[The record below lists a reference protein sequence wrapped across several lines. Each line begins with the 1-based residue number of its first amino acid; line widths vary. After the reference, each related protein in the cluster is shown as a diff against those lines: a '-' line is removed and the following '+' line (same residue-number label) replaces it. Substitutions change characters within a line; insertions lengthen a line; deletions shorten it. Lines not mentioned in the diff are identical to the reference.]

1 LELTTDLSTTN
12 ISNNFEKDYKVKG
25 ALIKGIR
32 YQNFIKLTRYIT
44 LRLISKEGNYIFLR
58 VSSSTKKGYS
68 LLNSLKLSILRR
80 GSFFI
85 LKKRALFLKY
95 KKACSSRTI
104 LRNTTSSYV
113 IITAPGCGKGQSID
127 QAMSPPNA
135 G

>member
-12 ISNNFEKDYKVKG
+12 ISNNFEKDYKVK
-25 ALIKGIR
+25 I
-32 YQNFIKLTRYIT
+32 NT
-44 LRLISKEGNYIFLR
+44 EGNYIFLR

>member
-95 KKACSSRTI
+95 KKNHLKKYNIFIRYHNS
-104 LRNTTSSYV
+104 
-113 IITAPGCGKGQSID
+113 PGVWEG
-127 QAMSPPNA
+127 PEY
-135 G
+135 